1 MTIQSPVEAMM
12 NARHSVR
19 KYDGQTKI
27 EPAEMKTM
35 LQTAFL
41 APTALNQQPIRA
53 LVITDLALRKQL
65 CVATG
70 NISQLTTSSAVVLFV
85 LDRENHHQ
93 KPAFQAGQ
101 GNNMFSQQSDM
112 LGALDTGLVAM
123 QFMLVAKDHGYDTNP
138 MTGFDAA
145 EFTSILKLDAQRYQ
159 PLLLVSIGKAAVA
172 GKMADHQ
179 PLSTLVD
186 YR

>member
-1 MTIQSPVEAMM
+1 MTTQSPLETVI

-27 EPAEMKTM
+27 ESEEMNQM

-53 LVITDLALRKQL
+53 LVITDAQLREQL
-65 CVATG
+65 CAATG
-70 NISQLTTSSAVVLFV
+70 NTSQLTTSSAVVLFV
-85 LDRENHHQ
+85 LDRENQHQ
-93 KPAFQAGQ
+93 TPAFQPGQ
-101 GNNMFSQQSDM
+101 GDAPAQHSDTI
-112 LGALDTGLVAM
+112 GALDTGLIAM

-145 EFTSILKLDAQRYQ
+145 GFTKILNLDAQRYQ

-172 GKMADHQ
+172 GKMAEHQ